1 MLLSLF
7 QNPIIAISFI
17 IALLIGL
24 TIHEASHAIS
34 AYRLGDDTAKLLGRT
49 SLNPLVH
56 LDAVGTIFL
65 LLVGFGW
72 GKPVP
77 VNPNKL
83 KKPIRDEIIVAL
95 SGPISNIVL
104 ALFFGIILRF
114 FNQYFSNPLI
124 LLITIIIAINLRL
137 AIFNLLPF
145 PPLDGSKI
153 LQIFIPLNQYLKL
166 QQYSMIILVFIF
178 IFGGS
183 FFYTLITIPADY
195 LYKLFVGTAPLF

>member
-24 TIHEASHAIS
+24 TIHEASHALS
-34 AYRLGDDTAKLLGRT
+34 ANRLGDDTAKLLGRT

-56 LDAVGTIFL
+56 LDTVGTIFL

-77 VNPNKL
+77 VNPNKFN
-83 KKPIRDEIIVAL
+83 KPIRDEIIVAL
-95 SGPISNIVL
+95 SGPISNIIL
-104 ALFFGIILRF
+104 ALLFGTILRF
-114 FNQYFSNPLI
+114 FSQDFSTPLN
-124 LLITIIIAINLRL
+124 LLITFIVTINLRL

-153 LQIFIPLNQYLKL
+153 LQIFIPFNQYLKL

-178 IFGGS
+178 LFGGS
-183 FFYTLITIPADY
+183 FFYTIITIPADY
-195 LYKLFVGTAPLF
+195 LYKLFVGVAPLF